1 MATITE
7 ARPETAAEAARI
19 LSGADR
25 AGQSVRLRGAGT
37 KLGWGR
43 PTPSADL
50 ELCTARLDTID
61 EHNRGDLTAV
71 LGAGVPFATAQA
83 AFAEADQMLALD
95 PPLGEDA
102 SATIGGV
109 VATADSGPLR
119 HRYGAPRDLVIGM
132 TVAHAD
138 GSVAKSGGKV
148 IKNVAGYDLAK
159 LHAGAFGTLGLIVSI
174 SVRLHPLHRE
184 RTTTVGTA
192 RDADAL
198 AGAAVAMAAM
208 PLEFD
213 ALDVAW
219 RAGQGGIL
227 MRCSGPEHARRAARA
242 AHRLSELGLI
252 GVDTLTDD
260 EPLWERQRVGQRSRE
275 AALVRV
281 AAAPAAL
288 GAVLRVVDAAG
299 GTLVGRAALG
309 TSYVELAAD
318 RVLALRAALPPGT
331 VAILLDAPVPAR
343 SEADPWG
350 GGDERAIALMRSIKT
365 RFDPAGTC
373 NRGLFVDG
381 I

>member
-1 MATITE
+1 MTTITE

-19 LSGADR
+19 LGAADR

-43 PTPSADL
+43 PTPAADL
-50 ELCTARLDTID
+50 ELCTMRLNTID

-71 LGAGVPFATAQA
+71 LGAGVPFAAAQA

-95 PPLGEDA
+95 PPLGPDA
-102 SATIGGV
+102 AATIGGV

-132 TVAHAD
+132 TIAHAD
-138 GSVAKSGGKV
+138 GSIARSGGKV

-159 LHAGAFGTLGLIVSI
+159 LHAGAFGTLGLILSV

-184 RTTTVGTA
+184 RTTAVGTA

-198 AGAAVAMAAM
+198 ASAAVAMAAM

-213 ALDVAW
+213 ALDMAW
-219 RAGQGGIL
+219 RGGQGGLLI
-227 MRCSGPEHARRAARA
+227 RCSGSEHARRAARG
-242 AHRLSELGLI
+242 AHRLSELGLT
-252 GVDTLTDD
+252 GVDTLTND
-260 EPLWERQRVGQRSRE
+260 EPLWERQRAGQRSRD

-281 AAAPAAL
+281 AAPPAAI
-288 GAVLRVVDAAG
+288 GAVLRAVDAVD

-309 TSYVELAAD
+309 TSYVELAVD
-318 RVLALRAALPPGT
+318 RVLELRAGLPPRT
-331 VAILLDAPVPAR
+331 AAILLDAPAEAR
-343 SEADPWG
+343 SQGDPWG
-350 GGDERAIALMRSIKT
+350 GGHERAIALMRSVKT
-365 RFDPAGTC
+365 RFDHAATC
-373 NRGLFVDG
+373 NRGLFVAG

>member
-1 MATITE
+1 MVTITE

-19 LSGADR
+19 LAAADR

-43 PTPSADL
+43 PLPGADL
-50 ELCTARLDTID
+50 ELCTARLDTIA

-83 AFAEADQMLALD
+83 AFAQADQMLALD
-95 PPLGEDA
+95 PPLGEA
-102 SATIGGV
+102 SSATIGGV

-138 GSVAKSGGKV
+138 GTVAKSGGKV

-159 LHAGAFGTLGLIVSI
+159 LHAGAFGTLGLILSV
-174 SVRLHPLHRE
+174 SVRLHPLHLE
-184 RTTTVGTA
+184 RTTAVATA
-192 RDADAL
+192 HDADTL
-198 AGAAVAMAAM
+198 ATAAVAMAAM

-219 RAGQGGIL
+219 RGGQGGIL
-227 MRCSGPEHARRAARA
+227 MRCSGSEHASRGKRA
-242 AHRLSELGLI
+242 AHRLSELGLA

-260 EPLWERQRVGQRSRE
+260 EPLWERQRAGQRSRDG
-275 AALVRV
+275 ALVRL
-281 AAAPAAL
+281 AAPPAAL
-288 GAVLRVVDAAG
+288 GAVLRAVDG
-299 GTLVGRAALG
+299 VEGTLVGRAALG
-309 TSYVELAAD
+309 TSYVVLAAE
-318 RVLALRAALPPGT
+318 RVAALRVALPPRT
-331 VAILLDAPVPAR
+331 VAILLDAPVAAR
-343 SEADPWG
+343 SDADPWG
-350 GGDERAIALMRSIKT
+350 GGDERAIALMRSVKA

>member
-19 LSGADR
+19 LAGANR

-43 PTPSADL
+43 PTPGADL
-50 ELCTARLDTID
+50 ELCTTRLNTID

-83 AFAEADQMLALD
+83 AFAQADQMLALD
-95 PPLGEDA
+95 PPLGA
-102 SATIGGV
+102 NTSATIGGV

-159 LHAGAFGTLGLIVSI
+159 LHAGAFGTLGLILSV

-184 RTTTVGTA
+184 RTTAVGTA
-192 RDADAL
+192 HDPDTL
-198 AGAAVAMAAM
+198 AGAALAMAAM

-219 RAGQGGIL
+219 RGGQGGIL
-227 MRCSGPEHARRAARA
+227 MRCSGSEHARRAARA
-242 AHRLSELGLI
+242 AHRLSALGLT

-260 EPLWERQRVGQRSRE
+260 EPLWERQRAGQRSRE

-281 AAAPAAL
+281 AAPRAAI
-288 GAVLRVVDAAG
+288 GSVLRAVDGVA

-318 RVLALRAALPPGT
+318 RVVAFRAALPPRT
-331 VAILLDAPVPAR
+331 VAILLDAPTAAR
-343 SEADPWG
+343 SQADPWG
-350 GGDERAIALMRSIKT
+350 GGDERAIALMRTVKM

-373 NRGLFVDG
+373 NRGLFVNG